1 MYNAFKFKKDQ
12 HKLEEDEA
20 KRLKDVK
27 LSNPLACKRKM
38 ERLSERSRLRREE
51 WIQKVNF
58 QEDQF
63 AGKCVGTDIS

>member
-12 HKLEEDEA
+12 REQEEAEI
-20 KRLKDVK
+20 KRQKDVK
-27 LSNPLACKRKM
+27 VSNPMACKRKM

-58 QEDQF
+58 QED
-63 AGKCVGTDIS
+63 